1 MGSHISPCVSCPFAP
16 RISRPHL
23 TTPYRG
29 CWYYNASDSRRIPQC
44 KRASHFPGIRRC
56 ERDPASPSKFPPSV
70 FARSRTFRNTREKST
85 RGERVAYKITRENVQ
100 VFPYAMARPLIFL
113 LIRQRRANLP
123 SFFFRLFLFSFLVPL
138 SKRHHHDDVDV
149 DRWRGQNF
157 VAREL

>member
-85 RGERVAYKITRENVQ
+85 RGERVAYKITRASISLRDGEASN
-100 VFPYAMARPLIFL
+100 I
-113 LIRQRRANLP
+113 
-123 SFFFRLFLFSFLVPL
+123 SFNQATTRKPPFVFFRLFLFSFLVPL